1 MAIGQTDPVGY
12 DLGTGMEPNRK
23 VRKQGLEHFIKFV
36 RELPCPSPQAMFAAL
51 QDHGY
56 RGQDHARRALCLM
69 AYRHVR
75 RIKRIYVDG
84 IDRADLPRKSNFLCV
99 GPTGSGKT
107 FLVETLFGKILKL
120 PTALVDITTYSETGY
135 VGQDPSTI
143 LTRLLHTADENPM
156 LASIGIVCLDEFDKI
171 ASGQNNAIFAGA
183 GTTKDVTGMGV
194 QRELLKMLEASE
206 VVVPLDLTHSS
217 YADHVVMSTA
227 DIAFIAAG
235 AFSGFQQIAH
245 RRAMRDQIGF
255 GRMQADGGVDPDA
268 IAVDFSADQVENVA
282 NFQAYGFLPE
292 LVARFTRVVP
302 FRALDAGT
310 LKEILRTDV
319 IQRMTRE
326 FELEGFELAI
336 DEAVLDHV
344 VGNAL
349 ERETGARGLSSTL
362 TRHIED
368 VAFGVFGVEGGTDP
382 GETGKPV
389 KATGD
394 IRVVMRDDQI
404 AVDIG

>member
-1 MAIGQTDPVGY
+1 
-12 DLGTGMEPNRK
+12 MEPNRK

-36 RELPCPSPQAMFAAL
+36 RELPCPSPQAMFQAL
-51 QDHGY
+51 HELGY

-84 IDRADLPRKSNFLCV
+84 VDRAELPRKSNFLFV

-107 FLVETLFGKILKL
+107 FLVESLFGKILKL

-245 RRAMRDQIGF
+245 RRAMRDSIGF
-255 GRMQADGGVDPDA
+255 GRDQTTSPGDPEA
-268 IAVDFSADQVENVA
+268 IAVDFTADQVENVA

-302 FRALDAGT
+302 FKALDSGT
-310 LKEILRTDV
+310 LKDILKSDV
-319 IQRMTRE
+319 ITRMTRE
-326 FELEGFELAI
+326 FKLEGFELVI
-336 DEAVLDHV
+336 DEAVLDHIV
-344 VGNAL
+344 TDAL
-349 ERETGARGLSSTL
+349 KRETGARGLSSTL
-362 TRHIED
+362 TRQLED
-368 VAFGVFGVEGGTDP
+368 VAFNAFGVDQGGAVQVRVQG
-382 GETGKPV
+382 GELAV
-389 KATGD
+389 E
-394 IRVVMRDDQI
+394 I
-404 AVDIG
+404 A

>member
-1 MAIGQTDPVGY
+1 V
-12 DLGTGMEPNRK
+12 K
-23 VRKQGLEHFIKFV
+23 
-36 RELPCPSPQAMFAAL
+36 
-51 QDHGY
+51 
-56 RGQDHARRALCLM
+56 
-69 AYRHVR
+69 
-75 RIKRIYVDG
+75 RIKRIYIDG
-84 IDRADLPRKSNFLCV
+84 VDRAELPRKSNFLFV

-107 FLVETLFGKILKL
+107 FLVESLFGKILKL

-194 QRELLKMLEASE
+194 QRALLKMLESSE

-245 RRAMRDQIGF
+245 RRAMRDSIGF
-255 GRMQADGGVDPDA
+255 GRDQATGNAGDPDA
-268 IAVDFSADQVENVA
+268 IAVDFTADQVENVA

-302 FRALDAGT
+302 FKALDAQT
-310 LKEILRTDV
+310 LKDILGSDV
-319 IQRMTRE
+319 IARMTRE
-326 FELEGFELAI
+326 FKLEGFTLEI
-336 DEAVLDHV
+336 REDVLDHIV
-344 VGNAL
+344 QDAL
-349 ERETGARGLSSTL
+349 KRETGARGLASTL
-362 TRHIED
+362 TRNLED
-368 VAFGVFGVEGGTDP
+368 VAFGAFGVEGGGIVD
-382 GETGKPV
+382 
-389 KATGD
+389 
-394 IRVVMRDDQI
+394 VVLRDGQI
-404 AVDIG
+404 AVDVR

>member
-1 MAIGQTDPVGY
+1 MVKRNPISYAYPS
-12 DLGTGMEPNRK
+12 GMEPNRK

-36 RELPCPSPQAMFAAL
+36 RELPSPSPQAMFQAL
-51 QDHGY
+51 HELGY

-69 AYRHVR
+69 AYRHVKR
-75 RIKRIYVDG
+75 VKRIYVDG
-84 IDRADLPRKSNFLCV
+84 VDRADLPRKSNFLCV

-194 QRELLKMLEASE
+194 QRELLKMLESSE

-255 GRMQADGGVDPDA
+255 GRDQEAGGADPDT
-268 IAVDFSADQVENVA
+268 IAVEFSAEEVENIA

-310 LKEILRTDV
+310 LKDILRSDV
-319 IQRMTRE
+319 VLRMTKE
-326 FELEGFELAI
+326 FKLEGFELVI
-336 DEAVLDHV
+336 EEAVLDHIV
-344 VGNAL
+344 NDSIK
-349 ERETGARGLSSTL
+349 REIGARGLASTV
-362 TRHIED
+362 TRHLED
-368 VAFGVFGVEGGTDP
+368 VAFGAFGVDHGG
-382 GETGKPV
+382 V
-389 KATGD
+389 V
-394 IRVVMRDDQI
+394 RVTLKDDEI
-404 AVDIG
+404 AVDVG

>member
-1 MAIGQTDPVGY
+1 
-12 DLGTGMEPNRK
+12 MEPNRK

-51 QDHGY
+51 QDAGY

-84 IDRADLPRKSNFLCV
+84 VDRAELPRKSNFLCV

-206 VVVPLDLTHSS
+206 VVVHSS

-255 GRMQADGGVDPDA
+255 GRDQATAGANPDA
-268 IAVDFSADQVENVA
+268 IAVDFSAEQVENVA

-302 FRALDAGT
+302 FKALDAGT
-310 LKEILRTDV
+310 LKDILRSDV
-319 IQRMTRE
+319 IAKMTRE
-326 FELEGFELAI
+326 FKLEGFSLAI

-344 VGNAL
+344 VADAL
-349 ERETGARGLSSTL
+349 RRETGARGLASTL
-362 TRHIED
+362 TRNLED
-368 VAFGVFGVEGGTDP
+368 VAFGAFGVDRGGD
-382 GETGKPV
+382 V
-389 KATGD
+389 
-394 IRVVMRDDQI
+394 RVLMRDDQI
-404 AVDIG
+404 AVDID

>member
-1 MAIGQTDPVGY
+1 
-12 DLGTGMEPNRK
+12 MEPNRK

-56 RGQDHARRALCLM
+56 RGQDHARRAICLM

-75 RIKRIYVDG
+75 RVKRIYVEG
-84 IDRADLPRKSNFLCV
+84 VDRADLPRKSNFLCV

-107 FLVETLFGKILKL
+107 YLVETLFGKILKL

-255 GRMQADGGVDPDA
+255 GRDQVGGSVDPDA
-268 IAVDFSADQVENVA
+268 IAVDFSAEQVENVA
-282 NFQAYGFLPE
+282 NFQSYGFLPE

-302 FRALDAGT
+302 FKALDTGT
-310 LKEILRTDV
+310 LKDILRTDV
-319 IQRMTRE
+319 VTRMTRE
-326 FELEGFELAI
+326 FKLEGFELTI

-344 VGNAL
+344 VSDAL
-349 ERETGARGLSSTL
+349 RRETGARGLASTL
-362 TRHIED
+362 TRNLED
-368 VAFGVFGVEGGTDP
+368 VAFGAFGVERGG
-382 GETGKPV
+382 EV
-389 KATGD
+389 
-394 IRVVMRDDQI
+394 RVVLRDDEI
-404 AVDIG
+404 AVDMD

>member
-1 MAIGQTDPVGY
+1 MVKQNPIEY
-12 DLGTGMEPNRK
+12 DYPSGMEPNRK

-36 RELPCPSPQAMFAAL
+36 RELPVPSPQAMFQAL
-51 QDHGY
+51 HEHGY
-56 RGQDHARRALCLM
+56 RGQEAARRALCLM
-69 AYRHVR
+69 AYRHVKR
-75 RIKRIYVDG
+75 VKRIYVDG

-194 QRELLKMLEASE
+194 QRELLKMLESSE

-255 GRMQADGGVDPDA
+255 GRDQAAAGADPDA
-268 IAVDFSADQVENVA
+268 IAVSFSAEQVENIA

-302 FRALDAGT
+302 FTSLDAGT
-310 LKEILRTDV
+310 LKDILRSDV
-319 IQRMTRE
+319 IQRMTKE
-326 FELEGFELAI
+326 FKLEGFELVI
-336 DEAVLDHV
+336 EENVLDHIV
-344 VGNAL
+344 DDSIK
-349 ERETGARGLSSTL
+349 REIGARGLASTL
-362 TRHIED
+362 TRHVED
-368 VAFGVFGVEGGTDP
+368 VAFGQFGVDRGGTVRVSIKHD
-382 GETGKPV
+382 
-389 KATGD
+389 D
-394 IRVVMRDDQI
+394 IVVD
-404 AVDIG
+404 VS